1 MPKLTNILSIVFA
14 FIVLTGCG
22 QSDYQDHQGNSGNFS
37 DHLGQW
43 MLINYWAVW
52 CKPCIEEIP
61 ELNHFAEKNS
71 DKVVLFGVDYDGSQ
85 AEKLQE
91 NINKLGISF
100 PVLINDPA
108 TILQYQRP
116 DVLPTTLIF
125 NPEGKLHRS
134 LKGPQTEQT
143 LMDAITPI

>member
-1 MPKLTNILSIVFA
+1 MPKTIIAPCFFFAIIL
-14 FIVLTGCG
+14 LTGCG
-22 QSDYQDHQGNSGNFS
+22 KSDYQDHQGNSSNFT
-37 DHLGQW
+37 DHQGKW
-43 MLINYWAVW
+43 MVINYWAVW
-52 CKPCIEEIP
+52 CNPCIEEIP

-71 DKVVLFGVDYDGSQ
+71 DKVVLFGIDYDDSQ
-85 AEKLQE
+85 GEKLQE

-108 TILQYQRP
+108 VMLKYKRP

-125 NPEGKLHRS
+125 NPAGKLHRT

-143 LMDAITPI
+143 LLDALDPI